1 MKIRIITDSASDM
14 PAVHRPEVAVLSM
27 TVTFGAEEFQD
38 GINLTHHQF
47 YEKLIEGEDLPT
59 TSQISPS
66 QFEEVFQA
74 AVDAGETVVAVV
86 LSAKLSGTYQSACI
100 AAEEFPGQVFVV
112 DSANATLGELVLVER
127 AVELMDQGLD
137 AAAIA
142 ARLEE
147 EKKEVR
153 LVGLLD
159 TLDAAGNYFPDAAV
173 EMHAGITDNAPCVD
187 FATSLLNTPTVGQA
201 SQNPPEN
208 DGPSAEADP
217 SVHVNH
223 FVSATPRYDDTKFVE
238 TERNRAGFIRTPEN
252 PVLALEI
259 IQGYFSGSG
268 STGFKWVTGA
278 STIDKGSSRMMRY
291 KIVLSNLS
299 DQQMAALNYVGEQDY
314 CANPQISQILPYV
327 EGFGAAQD
335 MNDKKLKYVAY
346 DDLFTTKE
354 SPDPNNPGQNI
365 TETVYKKEY
374 EHFNWDYV
382 STRKGNKPHS
392 NIDNSQVLW
401 TYYVADMTD
410 FLEVEDVVRSN
421 ASSMPRMNTPGPLN
435 GDGPAFKV
443 ADKAASV
450 DAGILGYHM
459 YRGGQE
465 FKSGD
470 GIVTKGGDN
479 TIANIGVL
487 AREGMQQTDK
497 TILEIMTQRG
507 DC

>member
-159 TLDAAGNYFPDAAV
+159 TLEYLKRGGRVSASVALVGGRLAIKPVVAVQDGEVVVLGRARGSKNGNNLLV
-173 EMHAGITDNAPCVD
+173 QEIQKSGGVD
-187 FATSLLNTPTVGQA
+187 FGRPSRLGYTGLDDSLLRKYIEDSSALWSGHTDALPICTVGGTIGTHV
-201 SQNPPEN
+201 
-208 DGPSAEADP
+208 GP
-217 SVHVNH
+217 
-223 FVSATPRYDDTKFVE
+223 
-238 TERNRAGFIRTPEN
+238 
-252 PVLALEI
+252 
-259 IQGYFSGSG
+259 
-268 STGFKWVTGA
+268 GA
-278 STIDKGSSRMMRY
+278 
-291 KIVLSNLS
+291 
-299 DQQMAALNYVGEQDY
+299 
-314 CANPQISQILPYV
+314 
-327 EGFGAAQD
+327 
-335 MNDKKLKYVAY
+335 VAVA
-346 DDLFTTKE
+346 F
-354 SPDPNNPGQNI
+354 
-365 TETVYKKEY
+365 
-374 EHFNWDYV
+374 F
-382 STRKGNKPHS
+382 RKG
-392 NIDNSQVLW
+392 
-401 TYYVADMTD
+401 
-410 FLEVEDVVRSN
+410 
-421 ASSMPRMNTPGPLN
+421 
-435 GDGPAFKV
+435 
-443 ADKAASV
+443 
-450 DAGILGYHM
+450 
-459 YRGGQE
+459 
-465 FKSGD
+465 
-470 GIVTKGGDN
+470 
-479 TIANIGVL
+479 
-487 AREGMQQTDK
+487 
-497 TILEIMTQRG
+497 
-507 DC
+507 